1 MQIARRL
8 CINLSKRVLRDVS
21 NSVRGS
27 NTQCRGKS
35 FAATVP
41 SDSAAD
47 KRKPKKLSKE
57 ERRAMAEAFV
67 NKYRAMNGGKFP
79 PVKATM
85 KEVGGSY
92 YTVKKIVEEMLYNAK
107 MPVDKDT
114 MVKEASAGKAAI
126 RKDNL
131 LSKVEETL
139 SSATAL
145 KHEEC
150 EDGQLTSV
158 ILLEKELNQ
167 NWKPSHELKEIPSDR
182 QTVDGGI
189 SQESQSLTTSW
200 VEGGDTNSNHEAET
214 KLQTP
219 IAAEQTLLQ
228 EISRISESDNKDAA
242 AQVLESEVESFS
254 RSEEPENNIK
264 QKDSPMEDFK
274 FDGLKQMDEQKHS
287 PELEKPT
294 RELSNERKADT
305 QAEGKASLWKNLKS
319 FADGILNMWWKQ

>member
-8 CINLSKRVLRDVS
+8 CMNLSKRVLGDVS
-21 NSVRGS
+21 NSVRGL
-27 NTQCRGKS
+27 NTQCRGRS

-41 SDSAAD
+41 SDSVAD

-92 YTVKKIVEEMLYNAK
+92 YTVKKIVEEMQYNAK
-107 MPVDKDT
+107 MPVDKYT
-114 MVKEASAGKAAI
+114 MVKEASTGKAAI

-150 EDGQLTSV
+150 EDGQLTNV
-158 ILLEKELNQ
+158 ILLEEELNQ

-189 SQESQSLTTSW
+189 SQETQSLTMSG
-200 VEGGDTNSNHEAET
+200 VEGGDTNSNREAEA

-228 EISRISESDNKDAA
+228 EMSRISGSDNKDAA
-242 AQVLESEVESFS
+242 AQVLESELESFS
-254 RSEEPENNIK
+254 SEEPENNIK

-305 QAEGKASLWKNLKS
+305 QAESKPSMWKNLKS
-319 FADGILNMWWKQ
+319 FADRILNMWKQ